1 LASAKEIP
9 PGGEGK
15 VDVEFKTAGKSGIRE
30 QSITVISNDPFNSSQ
45 VLKVKANL
53 EVYFECKERMVSFGR
68 IPRSD
73 TVTKR
78 VEFSGKYLKET
89 GIKSIQLFT
98 PEGTAPADPEFSKAL
113 TWTINDQRSTEPP
126 QLSVEFTLNPSG
138 LKIGPFRETV
148 KVKTTAEN
156 PAELD
161 IQVTGEILGP
171 ITTDPPRLFFNFSDD
186 PQSLTRKVTVKS
198 TDGKE
203 FGIIEVTCED
213 QGIRIAKPDSNKS
226 QSHELTIS
234 IVPDY
239 QGDRIRTELLLKLT
253 HPDSNELRI
262 PVSGFRRQNPA
273 GSTTMN
279 ESKQAPKAMQLNTG
293 NTLSNKGN

>member
-1 LASAKEIP
+1 MASAKEIP

-15 VDVEFKTAGKSGIRE
+15 VDVEFKTAGKSGVRE
-30 QSITVISNDPFNSSQ
+30 QSITVISNDPANSSL

-73 TVTKR
+73 SIIKK

-89 GIKSIQLFT
+89 GIKSISIFT
-98 PEGTAPADPEFSKAL
+98 PEGTPSNPEFQNAL
-113 TWTINDQRSTEPP
+113 SWTINDQRSAEPP
-126 QLSVEFTLNPSG
+126 QLSVEFKLTPSG
-138 LKIGPFRETV
+138 MKIGPFRETV

-186 PQSLTRKVTVKS
+186 PASLTRKVVIKS
-198 TDGKE
+198 TDGKD
-203 FGIIEVTCED
+203 FGITGVTCED
-213 QGIRIAKPDSNKS
+213 QGIRIEKPDSNKS
-226 QSHELTIS
+226 QSHELTVS

-239 QGDRIRTELLLKLT
+239 QGDRIRTDLLVKTT
-253 HPDSNELRI
+253 HPDSNELKI
-262 PVSGFRRQNPA
+262 PISGFRRQNP
-273 GSTTMN
+273 GSGNTMN
-279 ESKQAPKAMQLNTG
+279 DAKEAPKAMQMNTN
-293 NTLSNKGN
+293 NTMKQKDK